1 MAPAQKVA
9 RAGRGFRY
17 DARAPTTVCLV
28 MPPTAALPDAAD
40 PLLSFED
47 TSAAPLRDEG
57 VPPWQVLVVD
67 DDDDV
72 HIATELA
79 LRDVAIEGRPLQFLH
94 AHSAAAALTLVAA
107 HDDIAVVLLDVV
119 METPDAG
126 LWLVRQIREGLGR
139 SGLRIVL
146 RTGQPGYAPEIETL
160 RAFDINDYRT
170 KSELTRVRLFSSLT
184 AAVRAYAQLSDLT
197 RQRDELRQLNAA
209 LREARAAERVEAER
223 RLQAEAELRH
233 ARASVDA
240 CVEQRTHELQQVVKE
255 LDTFNGMVSHDLR
268 GPLHGLAGLSQM
280 IQAELGRADPADI
293 QRWLALMQQQTHH
306 LAALVDEL
314 LTLARVSKDGLQR
327 SPTALGEVVQQAL
340 QTLAIDGEPG
350 RLGAVTVGV
359 MPELACDPVLL
370 RQVFVNLLSN
380 ALKFTRDAATPMI
393 MVQAERRGGDW
404 QVTVRDNGAGFD
416 PRRATDLFRPF
427 SRLHETRYEGS
438 GIGLTIVQR
447 IVERHGGRIWA
458 EGHPGAGAS
467 FHFTLPTA
475 V

>member
-1 MAPAQKVA
+1 MAAAA
-9 RAGRGFRY
+9 RAFRY
-17 DARAPTTVCLV
+17 DGQSSLPTHPA
-28 MPPTAALPDAAD
+28 MPSTAALPDAAD

-47 TSAAPLRDEG
+47 TSAAPLRAEG
-57 VPPWQVLVVD
+57 APPWQVLIVD

-79 LRDVAIEGRPLQFLH
+79 LRDVAIEGRALHFLH

-107 HDDIAVVLLDVV
+107 HQDIAVVLLDVV

-160 RAFDINDYRT
+160 RAYDINDYRT

-184 AAVRAYAQLSDLT
+184 AAVRAYAQLRDL
-197 RQRDELRQLNAA
+197 RQQRDELAQLNIA
-209 LREARAAERVEAER
+209 LGQARAAERAEAAR
-223 RLQAEAELRH
+223 RLHTEVELRR
-233 ARASVDA
+233 ARASIDT
-240 CVEQRTHELQQVVKE
+240 CVEQRTHELQQAVKA

-280 IQAELGRADPADI
+280 IESELERADPA
-293 QRWLALMQQQTHH
+293 QVRRWLALMQQQTRH
-306 LAALVDEL
+306 LAELVDEL
-314 LTLARVSKDGLQR
+314 LSLARASKDTLQC

-340 QTLAIDGEPG
+340 QTLAIEDRSE
-350 RLGAVTVGV
+350 RLAAVTVGAL
-359 MPELACDPVLL
+359 PELACDAVLM

-393 MVQAERRGGDW
+393 VVQAERGDGDW
-404 QVTVRDNGAGFD
+404 CVTVRDNGVGFD
-416 PRRATDLFRPF
+416 PQRAADLFQPF
-427 SRLHETRYEGS
+427 ARLHEARFEGS

-458 EGHPGAGAS
+458 EGQPGAGAS
-467 FHFTLPTA
+467 FHFTVPA
-475 V
+475 AA